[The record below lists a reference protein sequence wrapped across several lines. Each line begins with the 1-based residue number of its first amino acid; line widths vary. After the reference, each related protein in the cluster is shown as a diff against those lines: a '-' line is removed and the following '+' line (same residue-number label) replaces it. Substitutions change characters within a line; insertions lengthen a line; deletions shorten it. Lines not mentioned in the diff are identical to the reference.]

1 MKHEDALEGAKAEL
15 KPLERLLAK
24 PAEALAFER
33 SAKPLIQC
41 CFAFESGIPFEEND
55 TQTRELSES
64 SRQLWH
70 WGGLPE
76 TIPLGKG
83 RACVQLNRAAR
94 ALHYRIRDVQTRGL
108 TMFEGVATMVF
119 LPLYREGSIIVDVH
133 RISVGPGTMRLG
145 DILEWLLAEYLLE
158 FDGYD
163 RSTFI
168 DWIVGN
174 VHLSPAELGGADALE
189 DWYRK
194 RAGDISFD
202 GIEEGSGDDS

>member
-1 MKHEDALEGAKAEL
+1 MKHEDALEEAKAEL

-33 SAKPLIQC
+33 AAKPLIQC
-41 CFAFESGIPFEEND
+41 CFAFESGFPLEGYEN
-55 TQTRELSES
+55 QSRELSER
-64 SRQLWH
+64 SRQMWH
-70 WGGLPE
+70 WEGLS
-76 TIPLGKG
+76 LNKG

-94 ALHYRIRDVQTRGL
+94 ELHYRIRDVQVRGV

-133 RISVGPGTMRLG
+133 RILLEPGTMRLG

-168 DWIVGN
+168 DWIVSN
-174 VHLSPAELGGADALE
+174 VHLRSSELGGWDDVLE
-189 DWYRK
+189 DWYRN
-194 RAGDISFD
+194 RAQHISEQGRD
-202 GIEEGSGDDS
+202 DDS

>member
-1 MKHEDALEGAKAEL
+1 MKHEDALEEAKAEL

-33 SAKPLIQC
+33 SVKPLIQC
-41 CFAFESGIPFEEND
+41 CFAFESGFPLEGYDN
-55 TQTRELSES
+55 QCRELSES

-70 WGGLPE
+70 WEGLSPN
-76 TIPLGKG
+76 KA

-94 ALHYRIRDVQTRGL
+94 ALHYRIRDVQARGV

-163 RSTFI
+163 RLTFI
-168 DWIVGN
+168 DWIVSN
-174 VHLSPAELGGADALE
+174 IHLSPAELGGADALE

-202 GIEEGSGDDS
+202 GIEEGCGDDS

>member
-1 MKHEDALEGAKAEL
+1 MNHDKAVEAAKAEL

-24 PAEALAFER
+24 PAEAFAFER
-33 SAKPLIQC
+33 AAKPLIQC
-41 CFAFESGIPFEEND
+41 CFAFESGFPLEGYEN
-55 TQTRELSES
+55 QSRELSER
-64 SRQLWH
+64 SRQMWH
-70 WGGLPE
+70 WEGLS
-76 TIPLGKG
+76 LNKG

-94 ALHYRIRDVQTRGL
+94 ELHYRIRDVQARGV

-133 RISVGPGTMRLG
+133 RILLEPGTMRLG

-174 VHLSPAELGGADALE
+174 VHLSHAELGGVDVLE
-189 DWYRK
+189 DWYRN
-194 RAGDISFD
+194 RAQHISEQ
-202 GIEEGSGDDS
+202 GRDDAT